1 MLRATFKSLLSRKL
15 RLFLSGAAVVLGVL
29 FVSGALVLTDTLGR
43 SFDNLFTG
51 IFAYTDIQASQ
62 KAEVRGLTGA
72 PTQPNLPAADVAR
85 VEAVP
90 GVTKA
95 TGQVFTDGARVIG
108 KNGKVLASAGGP
120 RFGANWLGENELIKL
135 REGRGPT
142 ADNEVA
148 ISANVAKR
156 GHFAIGDQIGVLTA
170 LPKQTFTVVGIFGYT
185 GGRDSLAGET
195 TVAFTERVAQ
205 TSMLREPDVFNAIDI
220 KVDDGA
226 SLTEVRDRIAA
237 VLGPTYQV
245 QTGKELADASA
256 EGIGQALSFFS
267 YLLLGFAGVALFVGV
282 FLILNT
288 FSIVVAQRTQ
298 ELALFRAMGASRR
311 QVIGSVLVEAVVVGV
326 LASVLGLGIGILVGA
341 GLAAAAG
348 SFLSDGALQL
358 AGLAVPPS
366 AVIAAFA
373 VGVGVTVLAALMPA
387 VRASRIPPVAALRE
401 SATPD
406 RPLTRMTIGGAAV
419 LAVGGTALGLGL
431 TGNLGEAN
439 LWGVLTGLLLCF
451 VGVAMLTPIIS
462 RPVVSALGRLVG
474 RAAAA
479 RLGRRNSSRNP
490 RRTAITAGALMVS
503 IALVT
508 GVSVIFASI
517 QESTVKAVDTGLDA
531 QLVVAAD
538 PLSGGIG
545 AIDPAAIA
553 KMRQLSGVDAVAS
566 TYADVVKVDGVEEF
580 VGGTD
585 DFASATEVFKLKT
598 ISGNT
603 SSPTAGSFV
612 VDDKSA
618 ADRTLTIGSTVTI
631 QMARSGTKTYTV
643 AGIYERTALVAGFFF
658 GPDDVRA
665 GFQSS
670 APLQA
675 FVKVSPGADV
685 AAVQAQV
692 DDLIK
697 DSPEV
702 TSSTVDDYVAS
713 QAQIFTFILIFVQ
726 VLLGLAM
733 IIAVLGIINTLALS
747 MIERTRELGLLR
759 AVGMRRPQ
767 VMWMV
772 TVESVVI
779 SVFGALLGIAV
790 GVGLGTAVFQA
801 LREQGFTDLAFP
813 WPLMVVYVVASVGVG
828 LVAAL
833 FPAIRAA
840 RLDVLRAIAYE

>member
-29 FVSGALVLTDTLGR
+29 FVSGALVLTNTLSR

-51 IFAYTDIQASQ
+51 VYAYTDLEVS
-62 KAEVRGLTGA
+62 KPAEVSGLTGQQGQA
-72 PTQPNLPAADVAR
+72 NMPASDVAR
-85 VEAVP
+85 IDSVP

-108 KNGKVLASAGGP
+108 KNGKTLPSAGGP
-120 RFGANWLGENELIKL
+120 RFGANWLGENELITL
-135 REGRGPT
+135 RQGRGPT
-142 ADNEVA
+142 ADSEVA
-148 ISANVAKR
+148 ISANIARR
-156 GHFAIGDQIGVLTA
+156 GGFTIGDRIGVLTQK
-170 LPKQTFTVVGIFGYT
+170 PRQDFTVVGIFGYA

-195 TVAFTERVAQ
+195 TVAFTEPVAQ
-205 TSMLREPDVFNAIDI
+205 ESMLRERGVFNTIDV
-220 KVDDGA
+220 KVADGE
-226 SLTEVRDRIAA
+226 SLTAVRDRIAA
-237 VLGPTYQV
+237 ALGSGYQV
-245 QTGKELADASA
+245 KTGDELAADSS
-256 EGIGQALSFFS
+256 EGIKTALSFFS

-311 QVIGSVLVEAVVVGV
+311 QVIGSVLVEAVVIG
-326 LASVLGLGIGILVGA
+326 LIASVLGLGIGILVGA
-341 GLAAAAG
+341 GLAAVAG

-373 VGVGVTVLAALMPA
+373 VGVGVTVLAALIPA
-387 VRASRIPPVAALRE
+387 VRASRIPPVAAMRE
-401 SATPD
+401 SAAAD
-406 RPLTRMTIGGAAV
+406 RPLTRMTAGGAAV
-419 LAVGGTALGLGL
+419 LAVGGVALGLGL
-431 TGNLGEAN
+431 AGELGDAN
-439 LWGVLTGLLLCF
+439 LWGVLVGLLVCF
-451 VGVAMLTPIIS
+451 VGVALLTPIIS
-462 RPVVSALGRLVG
+462 RPAVSALGRLLG
-474 RAAAA
+474 WAAAGQ
-479 RLGRRNSSRNP
+479 LGRRNSARNP
-490 RRTAITAGALMVS
+490 RRTAITAAALMVS

-508 GVSVIFASI
+508 AVSVVFSSI
-517 QESTVKAVDTGLDA
+517 QRSTVKAADSGLDA
-531 QLVVAAD
+531 QVVIAAD

-553 KMRQLSGVDAVAS
+553 QMRRIPGVAAVAA
-566 TYADVVKVDGVEEF
+566 TYADIVKINGIEVF

-585 DFASATEVFKLKT
+585 DVASAAEIIRLKT
-598 ISGNT
+598 VSGELT
-603 SSPTAGSFV
+603 LGPGKV
-612 VDDKSA
+612 LVDAKSA
-618 ADRTLTIGSTVTI
+618 ADLNLSVGTTISV
-631 QMARSGTKTYTV
+631 QMARAAARPFTV
-643 AGIYERTALVAGFFF
+643 AGVYERTSIVGGFFF
-658 GPDDVRA
+658 GADDVRA
-665 GFQSS
+665 GFASA

-675 FVKVSPGADV
+675 FVKVARGADER
-685 AAVQAQV
+685 AVRAQV
-692 DDLIK
+692 DALIK

-702 TSSTVDDYVAS
+702 SSFSVDDYIAT
-713 QAQIFTFILIFVQ
+713 QAQIFNYVLIFVQ

-733 IIAVLGIINTLALS
+733 IIAVLGIVNTLALS

-772 TVESVVI
+772 AVESVVI
-779 SVFGALLGIAV
+779 SVFGALLGVGV
-790 GVGLGTAVFQA
+790 GVGLGVAVFQA

-813 WPLMVVYVVASVGVG
+813 WLLMAVYVVASIFVG
-828 LVAAL
+828 LAAAL